1 MTSTNSNLRS
11 EVVNGVFWIALAKYS
26 GIIVSLI
33 VVAIL
38 SRCIS
43 ASAFG
48 TVAIALVILH
58 FLNILADIGIGPA
71 IVQYSELDRK
81 NLDELFTITVYLG
94 VFLALGLFFLSEPL
108 SSYYDDASLKPV
120 CKLMSIVVLFN
131 ALNVIPNGLMRKD
144 KRFKTIAIRTLS
156 FQIISGILSVWGAL
170 IGWGIYSLLISPI
183 ITAIG
188 VFCVNFYNYPQ
199 RIVFRIRGHALRMVS
214 SYSFFQF
221 SFTFVNYFC
230 RNLDKLIIGKFF
242 SMEQLGYYDKS
253 YHTMLLPVNN
263 ISFVIDPVLHPILTS
278 LKNNKSLLGDKNI
291 RLSTIVSYVSFPL
304 GIGLFFSAEEIINIL
319 YGPNWQLAVPVF
331 RILALSLPLQ
341 IILSMNNPIFQA
353 AGKTNLMF
361 YSGILNSS
369 FSVIGFF
376 VAAIF
381 FKSIEAVA
389 WSWDITLMINFA
401 NTYIIMYCLAI
412 KKSPIPFFKS
422 LLPQLINSTIVF
434 GLMWVLFQHIA
445 LDSYLASFLL
455 KSFVVFVITIGM
467 ATLLKQ
473 YSVTYLIN
481 MLRNQLSTR
490 K

>member
-1 MTSTNSNLRS
+1 MTTTNSNLRS

-71 IVQYSELDRK
+71 IVQYSELDKK

-108 SSYYDDASLKPV
+108 SSYYDDASMKPV
-120 CKLMSIVVLFN
+120 CELMSIVVLFN
-131 ALNVIPNGLMRKD
+131 ALNVVPNGLMRKD

-156 FQIISGILSVWGAL
+156 FQVLSGIFAVWGAL
-170 IGWGIYSLLISPI
+170 IGWGIYSLLVSPI
-183 ITAIG
+183 ITAVG

-199 RIVFRIRGHALRMVS
+199 HMVYRIKGRALRMVS

-304 GIGLFFSAEEIINIL
+304 GVGLFFSAEEII
-319 YGPNWQLAVPVF
+319 PF
-331 RILALSLPLQ
+331 
-341 IILSMNNPIFQA
+341 
-353 AGKTNLMF
+353 KTT
-361 YSGILNSS
+361 
-369 FSVIGFF
+369 
-376 VAAIF
+376 A
-381 FKSIEAVA
+381 
-389 WSWDITLMINFA
+389 
-401 NTYIIMYCLAI
+401 
-412 KKSPIPFFKS
+412 
-422 LLPQLINSTIVF
+422 
-434 GLMWVLFQHIA
+434 
-445 LDSYLASFLL
+445 
-455 KSFVVFVITIGM
+455 
-467 ATLLKQ
+467 
-473 YSVTYLIN
+473 
-481 MLRNQLSTR
+481 R
-490 K
+490 